1 MKRMMSRMF
10 VVVVGALC
18 PVTLA
23 AQTFTVSTNPVSDT
37 IRDLVARG
45 SNNLVASAE
54 LMPAERYSY
63 HPTEPQMT
71 FGQLIV
77 HIVQTNIA
85 LCSAISS
92 APAPLSP
99 QELKK
104 MAGTDSKDS
113 LVAAIKK
120 SFDYCTEAMAKTNDS
135 HLAEEVTM
143 FGRRT
148 GLSRA
153 ATMITIATDWAD
165 HYSTAA
171 SYLRLN
177 GILPPTAQPKK

>member
-1 MKRMMSRMF
+1 M
-10 VVVVGALC
+10 
-18 PVTLA
+18 
-23 AQTFTVSTNPVSDT
+23 STNPVSDT
-37 IRDLVARG
+37 LRDLVARG
-45 SNNLVASAE
+45 SKNLVGSAE
-54 LMPAERYSY
+54 LMPAEKYSY

-77 HIVQTNIA
+77 HIVQTNVA
-85 LCSAISS
+85 LCSAISD

-99 QELKK
+99 EELKK
-104 MAGTDSKDS
+104 MTGTDSKDS
-113 LVAAIKK
+113 LVAAVKK

-135 HLAEEVTM
+135 HLAEEVTV

-153 ATMITIATDWAD
+153 AAMITIGNDWAD